1 MYIESNIADKKK
13 VRDVKLD
20 EFLREK
26 DKQIQQIETGIYIP
40 GDGNNIKKLRS
51 PQPTLRPI
59 VNNSLENEI
68 NMKMTSAIQ
77 SDYFRNSQY

>member
-26 DKQIQQIETGIYIP
+26 DKQIQEIETGIYIP

-51 PQPTLRPI
+51 NRFFQ
-59 VNNSLENEI
+59 
-68 NMKMTSAIQ
+68 
-77 SDYFRNSQY
+77 